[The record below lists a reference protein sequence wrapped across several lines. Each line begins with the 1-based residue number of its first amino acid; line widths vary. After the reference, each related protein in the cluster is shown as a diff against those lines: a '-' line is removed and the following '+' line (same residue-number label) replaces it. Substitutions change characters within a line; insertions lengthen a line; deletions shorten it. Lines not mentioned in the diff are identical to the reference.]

1 MSRLEF
7 QPLGAFADDALV
19 AEGEAGPRTAAQFRA
34 DVLAV
39 AGRLPPAR
47 EGSEIVVV
55 CGDRYSFA
63 VGVLAAWEAGHGVAL
78 PPNSQPEV
86 VRHLSTRSAVTLLL
100 HDTDAPEGCDLRPWL
115 GREAPELGR
124 RLRPIDVDR
133 HIATVYTSGTTGDH
147 QACSK
152 TAGQLLGEAAVLGQ
166 TFGIRSDDRVLAT
179 VPPHHIYGLLF
190 GILMPLLAGASFNR
204 DTPFHAETIAAAAR
218 RGGTTILVSVP
229 VHLRSLTMLE
239 AGSMPV
245 FRRVFSSGAPLPV
258 ATAASLIEMH
268 EIRATEVFGS
278 SETGGIAW
286 RVSETCGEP
295 WQPLPGI
302 TVDVDTTGRLLLDS
316 PFVPPGG
323 PRPYVG
329 GDRIELV
336 EGGFRLLGRA
346 DGIIKIGAKR
356 VSIAEV
362 ENRLLALPGVI
373 DAAIAAVAVAGARG
387 HELIAAVVVRPSSP
401 RDQGRSA
408 GAWIA
413 ALRRGLREWFDPV
426 VVPRKIKIVD
436 RLPREANGKLR
447 RQRLLEYFDI
457 VATRVRPELPCEAQ
471 PESRPETTPESQ
483 DESQVGSPAESI
495 PMSVRRATEAATEV
509 AIEAATAA
517 ARRAPVL
524 ATYRL
529 RRTFPAERT
538 FVVRSHAVRR
548 QGDREVHAI
557 AVQVPE
563 DADRA
568 GTGPALARML
578 SQVICRVAGLGRPQR
593 MRGAGLR
600 QTIAP
605 GEALLLHLEVERA
618 QHRVHFALDR
628 GGERCTD
635 GTVDYAAGG
644 LPEAKVG

>member
-1 MSRLEF
+1 MF
-7 QPLGAFADDALV
+7 QPLQAFAADALV
-19 AEGEAGPRTAAQFRA
+19 ADGEAGPRSVAQLKA
-34 DVLAV
+34 DVFAV
-39 AGRLPPAR
+39 AKRLPPAR

-115 GREAPELGR
+115 GERANDSGR
-124 RLRPIDVDR
+124 CLQAIDEDR
-133 HIATVYTSGTTGDH
+133 HIATVYTSGTTGEH

-152 TAGQLLGEAAVLGQ
+152 TAAQLLGEAAVLGQ
-166 TFGIRSDDRVLAT
+166 TFGITGDDRVLAT

-218 RGGTTILVSVP
+218 RGGATILVSVP

-245 FRRVFSSGAPLPV
+245 LRRVFSSGAPLPT
-258 ATAASLIEMH
+258 ATAMSLIEVH
-268 EIRATEVFGS
+268 GIRATEVFGS

-286 RVSETCGEP
+286 RVSETCSEP

-323 PRPYVG
+323 PRLYVG
-329 GDRIELV
+329 GDRIEIV

-373 DAAIAAVAVAGARG
+373 DAAIAAAAVPGARG

-401 RDQGRSA
+401 RDQGRST
-408 GAWIA
+408 GAWIT
-413 ALRRGLREWFDPV
+413 ALRSGLREWFDPV

-436 RLPREANGKLR
+436 RLPREANGKIR

-457 VATRVRPELPCEAQ
+457 AATSVRPQLPSEPRGDSQTEL
-471 PESRPETTPESQ
+471 RPEPVPTPART
-483 DESQVGSPAESI
+483 AE
-495 PMSVRRATEAATEV
+495 M
-509 AIEAATAA
+509 ATAV
-517 ARRAPVL
+517 ARLAPVL

-557 AVQVPE
+557 AVQVPA

-618 QHRVHFALDR
+618 RHRVHFALDR